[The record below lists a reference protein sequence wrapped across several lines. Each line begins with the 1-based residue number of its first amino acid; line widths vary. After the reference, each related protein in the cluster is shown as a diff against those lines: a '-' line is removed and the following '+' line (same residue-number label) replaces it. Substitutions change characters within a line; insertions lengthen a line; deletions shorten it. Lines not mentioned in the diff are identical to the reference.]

1 MYTVAL
7 RITAAITV
15 AFGITAAIN
24 LVPRITMAIAE
35 NHCVAKN
42 NIFFI
47 FYGY

>member
-15 AFGITAAIN
+15 AFRITAAIN

-42 NIFFI
+42 NIF
-47 FYGY
+47 